1 MERKTLIKFWTTFT
15 KQLIIINPGR
25 FLFLYSSI
33 LLLILGFLIPNTTN
47 FYKLERHIVDGNKHY
62 YETTSSYKVLE
73 YDSEQKLFQDNG
85 DTLIKVVEF
94 HELSVILIV
103 LSSLLL
109 IFFIVSLFVE
119 ELELDKVRK
128 KTIISNFK
136 ERNIDGEWV
145 YTSYDKLLFKS
156 SYQKTDPIDEI
167 PTRILKNTDEFFNLE
182 NFFTKAEI
190 RDNKLNK
197 LGI

>member
-25 FLFLYSSI
+25 FLILSASI
-33 LLLILGFLIPNTTN
+33 LLLFLGSLVPNKTN
-47 FYKLERHIVDGNKHY
+47 FYKLERHIVDGDTHY
-62 YETTSSYKVLE
+62 YETTSSYNVLE
-73 YDSEQKLFQDNG
+73 YDSEQKLFQDDG
-85 DTLIKVVEF
+85 DTLIKVVEW
-94 HELSVILIV
+94 HELRVISVV
-103 LSSLLL
+103 LSIILFG
-109 IFFIVSLFVE
+109 IFIASLFLE

-128 KTIISNFK
+128 KTIKSNFT
-136 ERNIDGEWV
+136 ERNIDGEWI
-145 YTSYDKLLFKS
+145 YTSYNKLIFRS
-156 SYQKTDPIDEI
+156 SYRKLDPIEI
-167 PTRILKNTDEFFNLE
+167 PTRILKSTDEFFNLE